1 MCLSLPGRVIEIL
14 DDAPFARLAR
24 VDFGGTLR
32 ETNLSLVPEAGVGDY
47 VLVHVGFAL
56 SRLDPEEA
64 RRTFE
69 ALEQAG
75 YVEPAA
81 GSDTDS

>member
-1 MCLSLPGRVIEIL
+1 MCLAVPGKILSTTEREGCRV
-14 DDAPFARLAR
+14 AR
-24 VDFGGTLR
+24 VRFGEVVREAYLDF
-32 ETNLSLVPEAGVGDY
+32 VPEARVGDY

-69 ALEQAG
+69 TLEQAG

-81 GSDTDS
+81 GSDIDS